1 MKTFISWIY
10 ALIFIGVAIWV
21 GIYMWRRHKASEPKG
36 RITRYPCT
44 NEEMLD
50 IFVKSSNSFP
60 EYERMCLD
68 NIITY

>member
-1 MKTFISWIY
+1 MKTFISWI
-10 ALIFIGVAIWV
+10 IIICIGILVC
-21 GIYMWRRHKASEPKG
+21 IYMWRRNKVSEPKEQ
-36 RITRYPCT
+36 ITRYPCT
-44 NEEMLD
+44 NEEMLE